1 MASKLRQHWAAPSG
15 VPDGDTNGVQDG
27 GSGDGSD
34 THSSGGGGD
43 DGSGS
48 SDGGG
53 DRHATHIT
61 LSEALRAE
69 GWSVEDPCVILVGT
83 CGTVYRSGLAALER
97 LGLAAADSRQLLSE
111 LHVSA
116 VLALGDIIAARRQLD
131 SIIARR
137 GVG

>member
-1 MASKLRQHWAAPSG
+1 MWVIWREGGNFAG
-15 VPDGDTNGVQDG
+15 EDTV
-27 GSGDGSD
+27 
-34 THSSGGGGD
+34 
-43 DGSGS
+43 
-48 SDGGG
+48 
-53 DRHATHIT
+53 
-61 LSEALRAE
+61 
-69 GWSVEDPCVILVGT
+69 SVLV
-83 CGTVYRSGLAALER
+83 SGLAALER